1 MTSRSNNPITPPTA
15 TDAFQFS
22 HRNAGNQA
30 ELIRLYGDTFHLTRA
45 MLSDLTGM
53 TFRSPTKSRRRLSS
67 SPKQEKA
74 LSELDRLLVALSR
87 IMQPTEIGPWLARP
101 HPAFDKRSPLNLV
114 QDGEQDRIWR
124 MLYDLSSGQPG

>member
-1 MTSRSNNPITPPTA
+1 MTSRSTTPPTPSPA
-15 TDAFQFS
+15 TGAFQFS

-53 TFRSPTKSRRRLSS
+53 TFRSPTKSRRRLSLS
-67 SPKQEKA
+67 KKQEKA

-87 IMQPTEIGPWLARP
+87 IMQPTEIGPWLVRP

-114 QDGEQDRIWR
+114 QDGEKDRIWR

>member
-1 MTSRSNNPITPPTA
+1 MTSRSNNPITPLTA
-15 TDAFQFS
+15 TYAFQFS

-53 TFRSPTKSRRRLSS
+53 TFRSPTKSRRRLSLS
-67 SPKQEKA
+67 QKQEKA

-87 IMQPTEIGPWLARP
+87 ILQPTEIGPWFDRAN
-101 HPAFDKRSPLNLV
+101 PAFDGRSPLHLLK
-114 QDGEQDRIWR
+114 DGENDRIWR
-124 MLYDLSSGQPG
+124 MLYDLSSGQPE